1 MAENKIIRQIKV
13 SNNDLYDIHA
23 ITADSA
29 TYADTAGSAENATQW
44 AGHTFSEVENLIHG
58 VVDTYVI
65 PTTKSSTNGYA
76 GVVGATTT
84 QVSTTVGVLKGLV
97 SNPPSND
104 FDKFNIGDV
113 VLMGATS
120 DGIKNFD
127 RWISNVSGSGDSAVI
142 TLDVLETQVAKH
154 HHTISVPVV
163 STASANVLTGA
174 TVSSRTT
181 QNMAYAGT
189 NVTVINGVSD
199 STAIVLTSV
208 AHKNDGSFDLKISA
222 GASSDYGHK
231 HSVLSHN
238 HTVTYD
244 KSTVSSYASAYT
256 YLSKTSHTPHTHTV
270 VSVAGKTE
278 TDSTITYV
286 TSEPKSTATF
296 IKSVTNASTT
306 TNTGDA
312 SPNTT
317 EVSLTTDDIGTEI
330 TTASNGSHTHEATTT
345 VSTSIVTYASVAT
358 SVVTSVSFTKGSLP
372 SVATNVVTSFVASV
386 DASGILS
393 FTHPSASQ
401 SAGSL
406 PNLIAPRVSQSRTYG
421 NPTITTT
428 ISEAGSHQHGFA
440 HTHTI
445 PSHKHSVTSHSH
457 TYYKTVASE
466 TESAITALNTSTYT
480 PHKHTNI
487 SAAGISTSDTANT
500 FEYVYGGTTT
510 NVVKDLTISSASA
523 TVGNSSPETTTVYQ
537 KITGTIT
544 HPGIDFGTQKLVDM
558 LSTTSITPAVNSNQ
572 KPVMSISTT
581 STSVV
586 ESVSVTSSSEKTST
600 NVGGE

>member
-1 MAENKIIRQIKV
+1 MATIKQIKD
-13 SNNDLYDIHA
+13 SAGNLHNLHA
-23 ITADSA
+23 VTADSA
-29 TYADTAGSAENATQW
+29 TYAVSAGSADDATKW
-44 AGHTFSEVENLIHG
+44 AGHTFSEVESLIHG

-65 PTTKSSTNGYA
+65 PTTKSSTSGYSN
-76 GVVGATTT
+76 VVGATTT
-84 QVSTTVGVLKGLV
+84 QVSTTAAVLKGLV

-104 FDKFNIGDV
+104 FDKFHIGDV

-120 DGIKNFD
+120 DGTKNFD
-127 RWISNVSGSGDSAVI
+127 RWVSNVSGSGDSAVI

-163 STASANVLTGA
+163 STASANVLSGVS
-174 TVSSRTT
+174 VSSRTT

-189 NVTVINGVSD
+189 NVTVVNGASD

-222 GASSDYGHK
+222 GASTDYGHK
-231 HSVLSHN
+231 HSVVAHN

-256 YLSKTSHTPHTHTV
+256 NLSKTSHTPHTHTV

-278 TDSTITYV
+278 TDTIITYAA
-286 TSEPKSTATF
+286 SDPKSTDTF

-306 TNTGDA
+306 TNTGNA

-317 EVSLTTDDIGTEI
+317 EVSLTTDDIGTDI
-330 TTASNGSHTHEATTT
+330 TTAASGSHTHTATTT
-345 VSTSIVTYASVAT
+345 VTTSVVTAATVAA
-358 SVVTSVSFTKGSLP
+358 SVVTSVSFTKGTLP
-372 SVATNVVTSFVASV
+372 SVAASVITSFIASV
-386 DASGILS
+386 DTSGVLS
-393 FTHPSASQ
+393 FTTPSSSQ

-406 PNLIAPRVSQSRTYG
+406 PNLNAPRTSQSRTYG
-421 NPTITTT
+421 TPTITTT

-445 PSHKHSVTSHSH
+445 PSHKHGVVAHSH

-466 TESAITALNTSTYT
+466 TASAITALSSKTYT

-487 SAAGISTSDTANT
+487 SAAGISTSDTANK

-510 NVVKDLTISSASA
+510 NVVKDLTISSTSA
-523 TVGNSSPETTTVYQ
+523 TVGNSSPETTTVNQ

-544 HPGIDFGTQKLVDM
+544 HPGIDFGSKKLSEM
-558 LSTTSITPAVNSNQ
+558 LSTTTVTPAVNSNQ
-572 KPVMSISTT
+572 KPVMHISTT

-586 ESVSVTSSSEKTST
+586 ESVTVTNSSKKTST
-600 NVGGE
+600 NIGGE

>member
-1 MAENKIIRQIKV
+1 MAENKIIRQIKA

-29 TYADTAGSAENATQW
+29 TYADTAGSAENATKW

-65 PTTKSSTNGYA
+65 PTAKSSTNGYA

-120 DGIKNFD
+120 DGTKNFD
-127 RWISNVSGSGDSAVI
+127 RWISNVSGTGDSAVI

-154 HHTISVPVV
+154 HHTISIPVV
-163 STASANVLTGA
+163 STTSANVLTGA
-174 TVSSRTT
+174 TVSSRTA

-189 NVTVINGVSD
+189 NVTVVNGVSD

-208 AHKNDGSFDLKISA
+208 VHKNDGSFDLKISA
-222 GASSDYGHK
+222 GASTDYGHK

-244 KSTVSSYASAYT
+244 KSTVSGYASAYT

-278 TDSTITYV
+278 ADSTITYV
-286 TSEPKSTATF
+286 TSVPKSTATF
-296 IKSVTNASTT
+296 IKSVTTASTT

-312 SPNTT
+312 SPNTA

-330 TTASNGSHTHEATTT
+330 TTAANGSHTHTATTT
-345 VSTSIVTYASVAT
+345 VTTSVVTYASVAT

-372 SVATNVVTSFVASV
+372 TVATNVVTSFVASV
-386 DASGILS
+386 DTSGVLS
-393 FTHPSASQ
+393 FTVPSATQ

-406 PNLIAPRVSQSRTYG
+406 PNLNAPRESQLRTYG

-466 TESAITALNTSTYT
+466 TESAITALNTSTYN

-510 NVVKDLTISSASA
+510 NVVEDLTISSTSA
-523 TVGNSSPETTTVYQ
+523 TVGNSSPETTTIYQ

-558 LSTTSITPAVNSNQ
+558 LSTTSITPAVNSNE

-586 ESVSVTSSSEKTST
+586 ESVSVTSSSKKTST

>member
-1 MAENKIIRQIKV
+1 MAEDKIIRKIKA
-13 SNNDLYDIHA
+13 SNGDLYEIHA
-23 ITADSA
+23 KTADSA
-29 TYADTAGSAENATQW
+29 TYAVTAGSAENATQW
-44 AGHTFSEVENLIHG
+44 NGHTFSEVESLIHG

-65 PTTKSSTNGYA
+65 PISKSSTSGYSS
-76 GVVGATTT
+76 VVEATTT
-84 QVSTTVGVLKGLV
+84 QVSTTVSLLKGLV
-97 SNPPSND
+97 SNPPSNN

-120 DGIKNFD
+120 DGTKNFD
-127 RWISNVSGSGDSAVI
+127 RWISNVSGTGDSAVI

-163 STASANVLTGA
+163 STTSANVLSGVS
-174 TVSSRTT
+174 VSSRTT

-189 NVTVINGVSD
+189 DVTVVNGASD

-208 AHKNDGSFDLKISA
+208 AHKNDGGFDLKISA
-222 GASSDYGHK
+222 GTSTDYGHK
-231 HSVLSHN
+231 HSVVAHN

-244 KSTVSSYASAYT
+244 KSTVSSYVSAYT
-256 YLSKTSHTPHTHTV
+256 DLSKTSYTPHTHTV

-278 TDSTITYV
+278 TDTMITYV

-330 TTASNGSHTHEATTT
+330 TTAANGSHTHTATTT
-345 VSTSIVTYASVAT
+345 VTTSVVTYASVAA

-372 SVATNVVTSFVASV
+372 SVAANVITSFVASV
-386 DASGILS
+386 DTSGILS
-393 FTHPSASQ
+393 FTHPSTTQ
-401 SAGSL
+401 SSGSL
-406 PNLIAPRVSQSRTYG
+406 PNLNAPRVSQSRTYG

-445 PSHKHSVTSHSH
+445 PSHKHGVEAHSH

-510 NVVKDLTISSASA
+510 NVVKDLTISSTSA
-523 TVGNSSPETTTVYQ
+523 TVGNSSPETTTVNQ

-544 HPGIDFGTQKLVDM
+544 HPGIDFGSKKLSEM
-558 LSTTSITPAVNSNQ
+558 LSTTTVTPAVNSNQ
-572 KPVMSISTT
+572 KPVMHISTT

-586 ESVSVTSSSEKTST
+586 ESVTVTSSTEKTST
-600 NVGGE
+600 NIGGE